1 MTRLLSAFLAALLLT
16 AATATIVKADPPIPV
31 PDEVCYKKPWNC

>member
-16 AATATIVKADPPIPV
+16 AATATVVKAYDPS
-31 PDEVCYKKPWNC
+31 DWVCEHKPWTC

>member
-16 AATATIVKADPPIPV
+16 AATATVVKAYEA
-31 PDEVCYKKPWNC
+31 PDEVCNHKHWNC